1 MFLLIIKYATTAFL
15 VVLVSELAKRSG
27 RLGALIGALPFIAI
41 IVMIWLHI
49 GKQETE
55 KIANYAFYTFW
66 YVLPSLPMF
75 LLMPFLLHKGINFWI
90 SLLCCAALTA
100 ICFVITALITKRF
113 GINLIP

>member
-41 IVMIWLHI
+41 IVMIWLYME
-49 GKQETE
+49 KQETE

-75 LLMPFLLHKGINFWI
+75 LLMPFLLNKGFNFWLT
-90 SLLCCAALTA
+90 LLCCAILTI
-100 ICFVITALITKRF
+100 ICFIITALITKRF